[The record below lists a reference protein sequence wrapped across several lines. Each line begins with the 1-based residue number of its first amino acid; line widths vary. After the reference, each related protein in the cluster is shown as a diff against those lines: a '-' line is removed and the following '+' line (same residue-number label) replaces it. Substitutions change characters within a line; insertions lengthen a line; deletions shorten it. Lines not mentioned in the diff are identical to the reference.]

1 MVLSVAIEQFG
12 DTWAGR
18 IRFPAGSSYPPQV
31 VITGKTEEAVRAE
44 VDQILTKLLVPEA
57 SSPARIDLDK

>member
-1 MVLSVAIEQFG
+1 MVLSIRIERFG

-18 IRFPAGSSYPPQV
+18 IRFQAGSSYPPQV

-44 VDQILTKLLVPEA
+44 VDKILTTLFVPEA
-57 SSPARIDLDK
+57 TAPPRIDLDE